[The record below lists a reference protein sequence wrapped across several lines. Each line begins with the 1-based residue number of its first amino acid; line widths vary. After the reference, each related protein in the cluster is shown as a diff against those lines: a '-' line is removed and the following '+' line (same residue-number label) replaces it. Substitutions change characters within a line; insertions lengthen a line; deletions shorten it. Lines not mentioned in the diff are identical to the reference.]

1 MTRYFNGKLKCF
13 LLIII
18 VLFLAL
24 FFSQEQAVAVLNST
38 YLKHNVFIDLWRK
51 LNSTEND
58 LREVKDQVYDI
69 TRLYE
74 RGSEREGELKE
85 RAWNRCKI
93 SLFKEYVFDS
103 TFLPS
108 TLPSWKEAI
117 ALLNSMSLKQNVFLD
132 LWRKLNSTENDLRE
146 VKDQVY
152 NITKL
157 YERGSWSEREG
168 QRERE
173 RELRTGVKFPCSQNI
188 VW

>member
-108 TLPSWKEAI
+108 TLPS
-117 ALLNSMSLKQNVFLD
+117 
-132 LWRKLNSTENDLRE
+132 
-146 VKDQVY
+146 
-152 NITKL
+152 
-157 YERGSWSEREG
+157 
-168 QRERE
+168 
-173 RELRTGVKFPCSQNI
+173 
-188 VW
+188 